1 MSSLDA
7 SLDVVALEADLARA
21 GCAWACPYSS
31 SDEFEAA
38 VIRSRRRA
46 GAYGRMRR
54 RYALYAG
61 VATAMLAILAVLLN
75 LSR

>member
-1 MSSLDA
+1 MHSLDA

-38 VIRSRRRA
+38 VIRARRRA

-61 VATAMLAILAVLLN
+61 IATGMLAVLAFLMN
-75 LSR
+75 ALR

>member
-38 VIRSRRRA
+38 VIRARRQA
-46 GAYGRMRR
+46 GAYARMRR

-61 VATAMLAILAVLLN
+61 IAAGMLAILAVLLN